1 MKEERLGEAPVFV
14 KVDSYKDVL
23 DVIELIKEKLE
34 QAKKTLEDIN
44 EVKKEEDSE
53 LDLWKSTLDEL
64 EEKVHN
70 INNFLFEPEGI
81 G

>member
-1 MKEERLGEAPVFV
+1 MKEESLGEAPVFV
-14 KVDSYKDVL
+14 KVDNYKDVL
-23 DVIELIKEKLE
+23 DVVDLIREKLE
-34 QAKKTLEDIN
+34 QAKITLDDIN
-44 EVKKEEDSE
+44 EVKREEDSE

-64 EEKVHN
+64 ESKLNN